1 MAAGVVVN
9 TNISSIHASRVLST
23 NRSDLET
30 AMARLASGKR
40 VNSAAD
46 DAAAASVALKM
57 KADIAS
63 GDVAVRNIND
73 GISLFQTLDGAASEV
88 ENILVRMR
96 ELASQMANG
105 TYADADAAAAN
116 TEYSA
121 LIAEVTRIADNT
133 EFNRTDI
140 ANGTGGFQIQL
151 GAAGNDKVTF
161 ANANLKATTLGVSAT
176 TVTKTGNSFA
186 TSVGAASLV
195 TSAAIAG
202 TGTDRVQINGV
213 NIGAIAAGTGATRAE
228 QLVSAINATNWA
240 GTTVASV
247 GEASLSGFATAL
259 AAGDLTINGTDVGV
273 VATSASEAARA
284 GALETAINALTS
296 THGVSA
302 HYDSVSGKLFL
313 TSAADIVIA
322 GNSPLVIKNGFA
334 AGTYNTKATAV
345 HAFFDTASQ
354 QLTLS
359 STSSINVSGG
369 AATVAKAGF
378 LASATPFTSTT
389 PNAAAALTAIDV
401 ALSKVST
408 ARATAGSN
416 INRLGFALSNAQNV
430 SQRLNE
436 ALSGLQDTDYAAESA
451 NLARGMV
458 LAQAGTAMLAQAN
471 QAPQYVL
478 TLLRG

>member
-23 NRSDLET
+23 NRNDLET

-73 GISLFQTLDGAASEV
+73 GISLFQTFDGAASEV

-96 ELASQMANG
+96 ELASQMNNG
-105 TYADADAAAAN
+105 TYASADRTAAN
-116 TEYSA
+116 TEYTA
-121 LIAEVTRIADNT
+121 LIAEIDRIADRT
-133 EFNRTDI
+133 DFNRTNI
-140 ANGTGGFQIQL
+140 GNNTTGVLVQL
-151 GAAGNDKVTF
+151 GAAGADQVTF
-161 ANANLKATTLGVSAT
+161 SKNDLNT
-176 TVTKTGNSFA
+176 
-186 TSVGAASLV
+186 
-195 TSAAIAG
+195 AAI
-202 TGTDRVQINGV
+202 
-213 NIGAIAAGTGATRAE
+213 GAVVDG
-228 QLVSAINATNWA
+228 S
-240 GTTVASV
+240 TV
-247 GEASLSGFATAL
+247 
-259 AAGDLTINGTDVGV
+259 
-273 VATSASEAARA
+273 
-284 GALETAINALTS
+284 LTS
-296 THGVSA
+296 T
-302 HYDSVSGKLFL
+302 
-313 TSAADIVIA
+313 VI
-322 GNSPLVIKNGFA
+322 
-334 AGTYNTKATAV
+334 T
-345 HAFFDTASQ
+345 DQ
-354 QLTLS
+354 
-359 STSSINVSGG
+359 
-369 AATVAKAGF
+369 
-378 LASATPFTSTT
+378 TT
-389 PNAAAALTAIDV
+389 AAAAIVSIDH
-401 ALSKVST
+401 ALAKVST

>member
-23 NRSDLET
+23 NRNDLET

-73 GISLFQTLDGAASEV
+73 GISLFQTFDGAASEV

-96 ELASQMANG
+96 ELASQMNNG
-105 TYADADAAAAN
+105 TYASADRTAAN
-116 TEYSA
+116 TEYTA
-121 LIAEVTRIADNT
+121 LIAEIDRIADRT
-133 EFNRTDI
+133 DFNRTNI
-140 ANGTGGFQIQL
+140 GSNTTGVLVQL
-151 GAAGNDKVTF
+151 GAAGADQVTF
-161 ANANLKATTLGVSAT
+161 SKSDLSTDAIGVAVSGS
-176 TVTKTGNSFA
+176 TV
-186 TSVGAASLV
+186 
-195 TSAAIAG
+195 
-202 TGTDRVQINGV
+202 
-213 NIGAIAAGTGATRAE
+213 
-228 QLVSAINATNWA
+228 
-240 GTTVASV
+240 
-247 GEASLSGFATAL
+247 
-259 AAGDLTINGTDVGV
+259 
-273 VATSASEAARA
+273 
-284 GALETAINALTS
+284 LTS
-296 THGVSA
+296 T
-302 HYDSVSGKLFL
+302 
-313 TSAADIVIA
+313 VI
-322 GNSPLVIKNGFA
+322 
-334 AGTYNTKATAV
+334 T
-345 HAFFDTASQ
+345 DQ
-354 QLTLS
+354 
-359 STSSINVSGG
+359 
-369 AATVAKAGF
+369 
-378 LASATPFTSTT
+378 TT
-389 PNAAAALTAIDV
+389 AAAAIVSIDH
-401 ALSKVST
+401 ALAKVST

>member
-23 NRSDLET
+23 NRNDLET

-40 VNSAAD
+40 VNSASD

-73 GISLFQTLDGAASEV
+73 GISLFQTMDGAASEV

-96 ELASQMANG
+96 ELASQMSNG
-105 TYADADAAAAN
+105 TYASADAAAAN
-116 TEYSA
+116 TEYTA
-121 LIAEVTRIADNT
+121 LIAEITRIADNT

-140 ANGTGGFQIQL
+140 ANGTSGFQIQL
-151 GAAGNDKVTF
+151 GAAGADKVTF
-161 ANANLKATTLGVSAT
+161 SNADLRATTLGVSAT
-176 TVTKTGNSFA
+176 TITKTGNSFA
-186 TSVGAASLV
+186 ASVAAADMSSFGTAITAGNLTINGVSVGAIAV
-195 TSAAIAG
+195 AGSATA
-202 TGTDRVQINGV
+202 
-213 NIGAIAAGTGATRAE
+213 RAE
-228 QLVSAINATNWA
+228 QLVSAIN
-240 GTTVASV
+240 
-247 GEASLSGFATAL
+247 
-259 AAGDLTINGTDVGV
+259 
-273 VATSASEAARA
+273 
-284 GALETAINALTS
+284 
-296 THGVSA
+296 
-302 HYDSVSGKLFL
+302 
-313 TSAADIVIA
+313 SAAW
-322 GNSPLVIKNGFA
+322 GSN
-334 AGTYNTKATAV
+334 TAV
-345 HAFFDTASQ
+345 HASFDSASGQ
-354 QLTLS
+354 FTLS
-359 STSSINVSGG
+359 STSTIVVAGDSATVELSGFA
-369 AATVAKAGF
+369 AATVG
-378 LASATPFTSTT
+378 TST
-389 PNAAAALTAIDV
+389 PNAAASLTAIDV

>member
-23 NRSDLET
+23 NRNDLET

-73 GISLFQTLDGAASEV
+73 GISLFQTFDGAASEV

-96 ELASQMANG
+96 ELASQMNNG
-105 TYADADAAAAN
+105 TYASADRTAAN
-116 TEYSA
+116 TEYTA
-121 LIAEVTRIADNT
+121 LIAEIDRIADRT
-133 EFNRTDI
+133 DFNRTNI
-140 ANGTGGFQIQL
+140 GNNTSGVLVQL
-151 GAAGNDKVTF
+151 GAAGADQVTF
-161 ANANLKATTLGVSAT
+161 SKNDLNT
-176 TVTKTGNSFA
+176 
-186 TSVGAASLV
+186 
-195 TSAAIAG
+195 AAI
-202 TGTDRVQINGV
+202 
-213 NIGAIAAGTGATRAE
+213 
-228 QLVSAINATNWA
+228 
-240 GTTVASV
+240 
-247 GEASLSGFATAL
+247 
-259 AAGDLTINGTDVGV
+259 GV
-273 VATSASEAARA
+273 VVDSSTV
-284 GALETAINALTS
+284 LTS
-296 THGVSA
+296 T
-302 HYDSVSGKLFL
+302 
-313 TSAADIVIA
+313 VI
-322 GNSPLVIKNGFA
+322 
-334 AGTYNTKATAV
+334 T
-345 HAFFDTASQ
+345 DQ
-354 QLTLS
+354 
-359 STSSINVSGG
+359 
-369 AATVAKAGF
+369 
-378 LASATPFTSTT
+378 TT
-389 PNAAAALTAIDV
+389 AAAAIVSIDH
-401 ALSKVST
+401 ALAKVST